1 LVLKI
6 WQSERDMTTRKKR
19 VNIKRIRQPLEGHL
33 EELRRRI
40 IRVLVAIVFTTIFGF
55 AFSDMVFG
63 IISYPAKMVGITLH
77 VVEVTEAFLT
87 KLKVALF
94 FGVLVT
100 IPYMIYEMW
109 MFVVPGL
116 RRNER
121 KYIGIILPVS
131 IFLFWLGGAF
141 CYFVVLPVGLKY
153 LVSAAG
159 ETIEPIIKLSSYFSF
174 FLMLTVAFG
183 VAFQMPIVIFILA
196 KLQIISWRFL
206 ATYRRHA
213 IVIILSVAAIL
224 TPPDVFTQI
233 VLAVPLY
240 ILYEISIIVA
250 RIFGPKEENEE
261 I

>member
-1 LVLKI
+1 V
-6 WQSERDMTTRKKR
+6 RKKT
-19 VNIKRIRQPLEGHL
+19 VLYIVLILITISILLKLFHFISTF
-33 EELRRRI
+33 
-40 IRVLVAIVFTTIFGF
+40 VLVVIVFTTIFGF
-55 AFSDMVFG
+55 AFADMVFG

-94 FGVLVT
+94 FGTLIT
-100 IPYMIYEMW
+100 IPYLIYELW

-121 KYIGIILPVS
+121 KYVGIVLPIS
-131 IFLFWLGGAF
+131 ISLFWIGGAF
-141 CYFVVLPVGLKY
+141 CYFIVLPVGLKY

-159 ETIEPIIKLSSYFSF
+159 ESIEPIIKLSSYFSF

-183 VAFQMPIVIFILA
+183 VAFQMPVVIFILS
-196 KLQIISWRFL
+196 KLGMISWKFL
-206 ATYRRHA
+206 ATYRRHS
-213 IVIILSVAAIL
+213 IVIILSISAIL
-224 TPPDVFTQI
+224 TPPDVFTQV

-250 RIFGPKEENEE
+250 RIFGQKENESV
-261 I
+261 